1 MEGSKHHSS
10 SCGELRTGVDY
21 NKENNSVGGTNSR
34 TRKANSEMDEW
45 PGQRVALSGG
55 APFKDRT
62 NRSRMERGEQKSSGV
77 STASTTTTGGDKAKV
92 KTLNELVPPLNAARL
107 RPIQQ
112 QTRSANVSDKITN

>member
-34 TRKANSEMDEW
+34 TRKANGEMGEW
-45 PGQRVALSGG
+45 QGQRVASSGG

-62 NRSRMERGEQKSSGV
+62 NRNRMERGEQKSSGV
-77 STASTTTTGGDKAKV
+77 STASTTTGGDKPKV